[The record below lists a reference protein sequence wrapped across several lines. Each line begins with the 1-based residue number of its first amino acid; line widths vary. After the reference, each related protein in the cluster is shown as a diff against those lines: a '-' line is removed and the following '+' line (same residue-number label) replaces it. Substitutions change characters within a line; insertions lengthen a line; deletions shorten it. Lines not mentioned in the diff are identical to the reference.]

1 MPLVSNG
8 VNMTS
13 KRFTI
18 FVLMSLLFFQLI
30 YSFLFPSVGFN
41 DSWQPISAYLPKFEV
56 ESQDV
61 ALLSKFLPFVSSEY
75 RLNSDVGEY
84 LVLAR
89 NFDPLFFE
97 NHPYLN
103 RPLYP
108 GLILFASMPLWILG
122 TPSYGVIFGSAI
134 LLNFILAAATVL
146 LFFSLLK
153 KYFSGKV
160 SFFSSVLL
168 IFSPFFHT
176 FLVQPVPHI
185 LSALAVV
192 ASLCLLEN
200 YFRKPSL
207 PKLII
212 FSLLVG
218 VFMLG
223 KMFYA
228 IPIFILLLAV
238 FSRRFKEGIIFFL
251 VHLIPVLLWY
261 LWVTRVWQI
270 PYYSLEVQN
279 FQMGIWF
286 FSMFSWPW
294 AETYRVLLAVFPR
307 FITSLI
313 YSFLLIPI
321 IFSLIGYKKLPFKR
335 INLFYF
341 GSLFSVF
348 LFCFI
353 ANFYLN
359 RFLFLL
365 FPIIYPTAVLGIERV
380 ADYLKKHK
388 SWYSPVF
395 YAIVI
400 GLIIFISN
408 INIFQV
414 FDYLDYN

>member
-1 MPLVSNG
+1 MKTKL
-8 VNMTS
+8 
-13 KRFTI
+13 TI
-18 FVLMSLLFFQLI
+18 FALISLLFFQLV
-30 YSFLFPSVGFN
+30 YSFLFASSGSN
-41 DSWQPISAYLPKFEV
+41 DNWQPISAYLPKFEV
-56 ESQDV
+56 GSRDV
-61 ALLSKFLPFVSSEY
+61 ALLGKFLPLISSEY

-89 NFDPLFFE
+89 NFNPLFFE

-108 GLILFASMPLWILG
+108 ALILFTLLPFWILG
-122 TPSYGVIFGSAI
+122 TPSYGVIFASAI
-134 LLNFILAAATVL
+134 LLNFILSAATLL
-146 LFFSLLK
+146 LFFNLLK
-153 KYFSGKV
+153 KHFSDKV
-160 SFFSSVLL
+160 SFLSSVLL
-168 IFSPFFHT
+168 IFSPFFHA

-185 LSALAVV
+185 LSAFTVI

-200 YFRKPSL
+200 YSRKPSL
-207 PKLII
+207 LKLII
-212 FSLLVG
+212 FSLIIG

-228 IPIFILLLAV
+228 ISIFILLLAV

-251 VHLIPVLLWY
+251 IHLIPILLWY

-279 FQMGIWF
+279 FRMGTWF
-286 FSMFSWPW
+286 FSMFAWPW
-294 AETYRVLLAVFPR
+294 TETYKVLLAVFPR
-307 FITSLI
+307 FINSLI
-313 YSFLLIPI
+313 YSFLLIPV

-348 LFCFI
+348 IFCFI
-353 ANFYLN
+353 TDFYLN

-365 FPIIYPTAVLGIERV
+365 FPIIYPTAILGIERA
-380 ADYLKKHK
+380 ADYLKEYK
-388 SWYSPVF
+388 SWYSPIF

-408 INIFQV
+408 IDIFQV
-414 FDYLDYN
+414 FDYLDYNR